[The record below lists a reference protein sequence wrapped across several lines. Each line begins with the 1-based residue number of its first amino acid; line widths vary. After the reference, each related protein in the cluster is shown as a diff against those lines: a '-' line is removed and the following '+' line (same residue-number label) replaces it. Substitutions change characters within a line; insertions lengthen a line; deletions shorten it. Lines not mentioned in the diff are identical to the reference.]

1 MHAIYSMY
9 TTTGCKRKENQDRI
23 GIFRASK
30 KDETTY
36 MAVVCDGLGG
46 LEKGGLAST
55 MAVKGIEAWFQYNFV
70 DSVTNVSDK
79 KVTTTWQSVIERI
92 NRDIRREGMLENVR
106 MGTTISALLLY
117 PYGTYYI
124 MHVGDSRIYCD
135 NGRLQQLT
143 EDQSLVEKEVRE
155 GKITPA
161 QARTDSRRNILL
173 QCVGT
178 DKEIHPSFYSGRF
191 KKGDS
196 FLLCTD
202 GFWHY
207 TTEKEYCVMM
217 RDTNMNSDTL
227 KQHIELLEQRG
238 ETDNIS
244 AVIIQV
250 K

>member
-1 MHAIYSMY
+1 MRAIFSQY
-9 TTTGCKRKENQDRI
+9 TTTGWKRKENQDRI
-23 GIFRASK
+23 GIFQTPG
-30 KDETTY
+30 KDGIIY
-36 MAVVCDGLGG
+36 MAIVCDGLGG
-46 LEKGGLAST
+46 LERGAMAST
-55 MAVKGIEAWFQYNFV
+55 MAVEGMGGWFQSRFV
-70 DSVTNVSDK
+70 DAGIYDDENVSTAWK
-79 KVTTTWQSVIERI
+79 NVIEHI
-92 NRDIRREGMLENVR
+92 NRDIRREGILGNGR
-106 MGTTISALLLY
+106 MGTTLSALLLY